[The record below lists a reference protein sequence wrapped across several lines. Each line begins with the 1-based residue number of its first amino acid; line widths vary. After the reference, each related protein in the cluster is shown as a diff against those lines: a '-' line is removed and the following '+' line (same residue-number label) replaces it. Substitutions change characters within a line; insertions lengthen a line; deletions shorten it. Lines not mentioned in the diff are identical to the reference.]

1 MRGLRKRLAVGVPA
15 LGVALA
21 VLSGAGALP
30 FGRVAAAQA
39 ASLPGNP
46 AQLILD
52 AQLPD
57 GAITQWIDRSRI
69 DPYLANYAAMGL
81 AKTYAAGGDSRYLR
95 AGWRWL
101 SWYRT
106 HMDAAGYVTDY
117 TVGPGPDYAETST
130 GDMDSTDGYAG
141 TFLLALRQTFDASGD
156 TGTLRG
162 FTGAIRKAVD
172 AIRSTQQSDGLTW
185 ATPDYHAALLMDQ
198 AEAYAGLRA
207 AAALATDLGMPSL
220 AVKADMAAA
229 AIRRAVAGLWQAD
242 GSAFAVARF
251 EDGSLDRA
259 GWNTYYPGATSQA
272 WAVAVGN
279 GLSPDAPLMAP
290 ARARMLMSTF
300 SSRWP
305 QWTSPDAQVAFD
317 GGTHAVEYW
326 PLVGGALVAVGQAS
340 TGRQGTRAIV
350 SSARDRQWQ
359 WPFSVGAAGQSLLVS
374 QG

>member
-30 FGRVAAAQA
+30 FGRVAAAHA
-39 ASLPGNP
+39 ASLPGSP

-81 AKTYAAGGDSRYLR
+81 AKAYAAGGDSRYLR
-95 AGWRWL
+95 AAWRWL

-117 TVGPGPDYAETST
+117 TVGPGPGYAETST

-141 TFLLALRQTFDASGD
+141 TFLLALRQTFEASGD
-156 TGTLRG
+156 TGTLRE
-162 FTGAIRKAVD
+162 FTGAVRKAVS

-198 AEAYAGLRA
+198 AEAYAGLRSA
-207 AAALATDLGMPSL
+207 AVLATDLGVPSL
-220 AVKADMAAA
+220 AAKADLAAV

-251 EDGSLDRA
+251 EDGSLNRA

-290 ARARMLMSTF
+290 ARARALMSTF
-300 SSRWP
+300 TSRWP
-305 QWTSPDAQVAFD
+305 QWTSPDTQVTFD
-317 GGTHAVEYW
+317 SGSHSVEYW

-340 TGRQGTRAIV
+340 AGRQGTQTVV

-374 QG
+374 QT

>member
-1 MRGLRKRLAVGVPA
+1 MAVGVPA

-39 ASLPGNP
+39 ASLPGSP
-46 AQLILD
+46 AKLILD

-81 AKTYAAGGDSRYLR
+81 AKAYAAGGDIRYLR
-95 AGWRWL
+95 AGWQWL

-117 TVGPGPDYAETST
+117 TVGPGPGFAETST

-162 FTGAIRKAVD
+162 FTGAVRKAVN
-172 AIRSTQQSDGLTW
+172 AIRSTQQPDGLPW

-207 AAALATDLGMPSL
+207 AAALATELGVPSL
-220 AVKADMAAA
+220 AVKADLAAA
-229 AIRRAVAGLWQAD
+229 AIRRAVAGLWQA
-242 GSAFAVARF
+242 VQM
-251 EDGSLDRA
+251 
-259 GWNTYYPGATSQA
+259 P
-272 WAVAVGN
+272 
-279 GLSPDAPLMAP
+279 
-290 ARARMLMSTF
+290 
-300 SSRWP
+300 
-305 QWTSPDAQVAFD
+305 
-317 GGTHAVEYW
+317 
-326 PLVGGALVAVGQAS
+326 
-340 TGRQGTRAIV
+340 
-350 SSARDRQWQ
+350 
-359 WPFSVGAAGQSLLVS
+359 
-374 QG
+374 